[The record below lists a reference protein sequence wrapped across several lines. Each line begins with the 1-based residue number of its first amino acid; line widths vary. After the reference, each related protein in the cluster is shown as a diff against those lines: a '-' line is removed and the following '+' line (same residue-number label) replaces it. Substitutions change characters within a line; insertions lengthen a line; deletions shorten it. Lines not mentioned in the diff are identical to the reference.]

1 MRSYRSFGTDENMEP
16 KHMKQENG
24 FKKRLS
30 SIKERIINAAISS
43 GRDPADIRLVTVSKK
58 MPEEKIIKAIDA
70 GADILGENFIQE
82 ARQKAEHL
90 SSRNISWHF
99 IGHLQSNKAKY
110 AVKIFDLI
118 HTVDSL
124 KLALELNKRAENIN
138 KIQHILIQVNISGEL
153 SKSGAEPDKVMDL
166 LKKISL
172 LKNLSIQ
179 GLMTVPPFSSNPE
192 KTRPF
197 FASLRNLKDK
207 INKEALPGIHIK
219 ELSMGMTGDFETA
232 IEEGATLVRIGT
244 AIFGKRD

>member
-1 MRSYRSFGTDENMEP
+1 
-16 KHMKQENG
+16 MKQ
-24 FKKRLS
+24 RLA

-43 GRDPADIRLVTVSKK
+43 GRNPADIRLVTVSKK
-58 MPEEKIIKAIDA
+58 MPEEKIIEAIEA

-90 SSRNISWHF
+90 ASRNVSWHF

-124 KLALELNKRAENIN
+124 KLALELNKRAEKIN

-153 SKSGAEPDKVMDL
+153 SKSGAEPDKILDL
-166 LKKISL
+166 LKKINL
-172 LKNLSIQ
+172 LKNLSVQ
-179 GLMTVPPFSSNPE
+179 GLMTIPPFYSDPE
-192 KTRPF
+192 KARPF
-197 FASLRNLKDK
+197 FASLRNLKEK
-207 INKEALPGIHIK
+207 INKEALPGIYMK
-219 ELSMGMTGDFETA
+219 ELSMGMTGDFEAA